1 MFSFSKKRNIKDRLF
16 GLRLKLKIQAKQSA
30 ERLYG
35 LKDNAHF
42 SLHRLKKLE
51 RSARYAAEDTGR
63 EARKM
68 SKHTEAMLFSSIIA
82 LGVIMLLNAG
92 NASFLNSLI
101 ALLLLVMVVLIYA
114 QLKFQKRMLD
124 QYIPRIDYVK
134 VGDCQMF
141 SERIRTVNLYGAKE
155 RMEEINAVRNI
166 RIRYDAINTS
176 FSPVSIQTASL
187 SLKLMDGKVVSIPS
201 AVSVM
206 NVDPKRASSSE
217 ATFKL
222 DRKVDFNSIE
232 WMDLILKGNCDKTE
246 RLKPRLYVNILLRG
260 KKPEL
265 LFEPF
270 DKFRKR
276 PEIASG

>member
-1 MFSFSKKRNIKDRLF
+1 MFSFGKKRSIKDIIF
-16 GLRLKLKIQAKQSA
+16 GIRVKLKVKSKHSI
-30 ERLYG
+30 ERLHG
-35 LKDNAHF
+35 LTDGFHF
-42 SLHRLKKLE
+42 SLRRFKRLW

-63 EARKM
+63 EARKI
-68 SKHTEAMLFSSIIA
+68 SRHTEAMLFSSIIA
-82 LGVIMLLNAG
+82 LGVIMLINAG

-134 VGDCQMF
+134 AGDCQVF
-141 SERIRTVNLYGAKE
+141 SDRIRTVNLYGAKE
-155 RMEEINAVRNI
+155 RMEEINSVRNI
-166 RIRYDAINTS
+166 RIRYDAINNS

-187 SLKLMDGKVVSIPS
+187 SMRMMDGKVVSLPS

-206 NVDPKRASSSE
+206 NVDPKRSSSSE

-232 WMDLILKGNCDKTE
+232 WMDLILRGNCDKTV